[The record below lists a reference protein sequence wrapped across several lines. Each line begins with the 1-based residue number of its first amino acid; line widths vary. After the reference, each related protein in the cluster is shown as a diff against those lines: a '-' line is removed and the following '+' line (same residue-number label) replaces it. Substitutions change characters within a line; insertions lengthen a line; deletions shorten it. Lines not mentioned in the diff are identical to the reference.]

1 MLGLVILGLAAAVLG
16 FAPTARDPCA
26 EGFVPTCEQARG
38 FGMCDDI
45 ALVQEVKKERR
56 ILQQNSLAQ
65 HWARDW
71 RALALTQEKTDN
83 NTPTNQGVCNATCAF
98 SPFFLSSKKTSQ
110 GRIGRHTAGGSRGG
124 SQDSSIMVDI
134 ERLQELKVL
143 LDSGAL
149 TREEFDEL
157 KQKEMRVDEAGRGSD
172 RSVSPVLGAPVG
184 GLATTAATGSA
195 AQSSPLK
202 QAAIADRVSRA
213 RASNRESIQRRSSW
227 QSTSQVAPAGAGAVA
242 VAGTG
247 KEMEDMKSL
256 LQSHQRQICA
266 LAALLVLVLLLLIGL
281 VIALAL
287 GLLPIRAELTPP
299 SAPTPTRPMPP
310 PPPLPPP
317 GVLPARCF
325 VDLSKQR
332 SAKAPPVIS
341 PMIVGGTEVAPP
353 RLYPFLVYIAEEDF
367 WGQSY
372 CGAVLIH
379 PQWVLTAAHCG
390 TNFERVRGRLRES
403 PRALLVDHQ
412 LPSLLG
418 STRRAR
424 HEQV

>member
-1 MLGLVILGLAAAVLG
+1 MI
-16 FAPTARDPCA
+16 
-26 EGFVPTCEQARG
+26 
-38 FGMCDDI
+38 
-45 ALVQEVKKERR
+45 
-56 ILQQNSLAQ
+56 N
-65 HWARDW
+65 
-71 RALALTQEKTDN
+71 
-83 NTPTNQGVCNATCAF
+83 
-98 SPFFLSSKKTSQ
+98 
-110 GRIGRHTAGGSRGG
+110 
-124 SQDSSIMVDI
+124 I
-134 ERLQELKVL
+134 ERLHELKGL

-157 KQKEMRVDEAGRGSD
+157 KQKEMQVDEAGRGSD

-184 GLATTAATGSA
+184 GLATTAATGA

-227 QSTSQVAPAGAGAVA
+227 QSTSQVAPAGAVA

-256 LQSHQRQICA
+256 LHSHQRQICA
-266 LAALLVLVLLLLIGL
+266 LASLLVLVIALLIGI

-287 GLLPIRAELTPP
+287 GLLPLALTP
-299 SAPTPTRPMPP
+299 APAPITTHPMPP
-310 PPPLPPP
+310 PPPLLPP

-325 VDLSKQR
+325 VDLSMQR

-390 TNFERVRGRLRES
+390 TNFERVCGRYLRES
-403 PRALLVDHQ
+403 LLALLVNHQ

-418 STRRAR
+418 FTRRAR
-424 HEQV
+424 HERV

>member
-1 MLGLVILGLAAAVLG
+1 
-16 FAPTARDPCA
+16 
-26 EGFVPTCEQARG
+26 
-38 FGMCDDI
+38 
-45 ALVQEVKKERR
+45 
-56 ILQQNSLAQ
+56 
-65 HWARDW
+65 
-71 RALALTQEKTDN
+71 
-83 NTPTNQGVCNATCAF
+83 
-98 SPFFLSSKKTSQ
+98 
-110 GRIGRHTAGGSRGG
+110 
-124 SQDSSIMVDI
+124 MVDI
-134 ERLQELKVL
+134 ERLQELKGL

-195 AQSSPLK
+195 QSSPLK

-227 QSTSQVAPAGAGAVA
+227 QSTSQVAPAGAVA

-266 LAALLVLVLLLLIGL
+266 LASLLVLVIALLVGL

-287 GLLPIRAELTPP
+287 GLLPLRAELTPP
-299 SAPTPTRPMPP
+299 PPPPAPTPTHPMPP
-310 PPPLPPP
+310 PPPLSLPGVQPPFSPPGVPPPLPPP

-390 TNFERVRGRLRES
+390 TNFERVRGRLRQS
-403 PRALLVDHQ
+403 PLALHVDHQ

>member
-1 MLGLVILGLAAAVLG
+1 MI
-16 FAPTARDPCA
+16 
-26 EGFVPTCEQARG
+26 
-38 FGMCDDI
+38 
-45 ALVQEVKKERR
+45 
-56 ILQQNSLAQ
+56 N
-65 HWARDW
+65 
-71 RALALTQEKTDN
+71 
-83 NTPTNQGVCNATCAF
+83 
-98 SPFFLSSKKTSQ
+98 
-110 GRIGRHTAGGSRGG
+110 
-124 SQDSSIMVDI
+124 I
-134 ERLQELKVL
+134 ERLHELKGL

-157 KQKEMRVDEAGRGSD
+157 KQKEMQVDEAGRGSD

-184 GLATTAATGSA
+184 GLATTAATGA

-332 SAKAPPVIS
+332 SAKAPPVIA

-390 TNFERVRGRLRES
+390 TNFERVCGRYLRES
-403 PRALLVDHQ
+403 LLALLVNHQ

-418 STRRAR
+418 STWRAR
-424 HEQV
+424 HERV